1 MLVDCVRG
9 VEEHASEA
17 EPAGEATP
25 TIPRRLESGSGTG
38 YSMRGDNGQPEPAA
52 HRQARL
58 ARTSYAVFVRHEY
71 AAPSRTRWHTHTH
84 EAEHA
89 GPIPIP
95 LKKPKITPPPS
106 AAPAFEGTQIDKR
119 VDA

>member
-9 VEEHASEA
+9 VDEHASEA

-25 TIPRRLESGSGTG
+25 TIPRRLESGSGTS

-58 ARTSYAVFVRHEY
+58 ARTSYAVFVRREH
-71 AAPSRTRWHTHTH
+71 ATSLCTRWHTHTH

-89 GPIPIP
+89 VPIP
-95 LKKPKITPPPS
+95 LKKPKKTPPPPWLP
-106 AAPAFEGTQIDKR
+106 PAFEGTQIDKR

>member
-25 TIPRRLESGSGTG
+25 TITTRLESGSGTS
-38 YSMRGDNGQPEPAA
+38 YSMRGDNGQLEPAA

-58 ARTSYAVFVRHEY
+58 ARTSYAVSVRREH
-71 AAPSRTRWHTHTH
+71 AAPSRTRWHTHLH
-84 EAEHA
+84 KAEHA
-89 GPIPIP
+89 CPIS
-95 LKKPKITPPPS
+95 LKRPKKTPPPS